1 MRYDSRRGS
10 SSPLWHR
17 AFFTLLFLAYIAGG
31 LYFAYLFFGT
41 LRVLLA
47 RESLPAAEALARV
60 VPAQQAGESTHPQL
74 NSDHTLIPFD
84 DQSTTSGHV
93 IAGHHNPVT
102 PDQAPPPVWDQGR
115 VNILLLGVDQR
126 PCEDTGGAWRT
137 DTMILVGLDPNTR
150 TASMLS
156 FPRDLW
162 VEIPT
167 VGANRL
173 NAAHFF
179 GEAYDYP
186 GRGPAL
192 AKRAIQENFGV
203 PVHYYI
209 RINFDG
215 FRKVVD
221 ALGGIDIEVQ
231 EPIWDDRYPTDDC
244 QYQTVQFD
252 IGQYHMDGDQ
262 ALKYARSRH
271 YSSDFDRARRQQ
283 QVLFAIYDK
292 ATSIKVVPRLPEL
305 WAAKDEAIQTDLSLI
320 DVMKLARLGMQVDRE
335 NIRRGV
341 IDESMTYN
349 MTTEKGWQVLGWD
362 RQKVGAL
369 LQELFGTP
377 DSLSERRSSN

>member
-1 MRYDSRRGS
+1 MRKV
-10 SSPLWHR
+10 
-17 AFFTLLFLAYIAGG
+17 FFTLLFLAYIAGG

-41 LRVLLA
+41 MRALVANQSVPGVQTLTDI
-47 RESLPAAEALARV
+47 LPG
-60 VPAQQAGESTHPQL
+60 QQAVRNLSEPGQ
-74 NSDHTLIPFD
+74 
-84 DQSTTSGHV
+84 DQ
-93 IAGHHNPVT
+93 P
-102 PDQAPPPVWDQGR
+102 QAPEIVPTPPSWDQGR

-126 PCEDTGGAWRT
+126 ACEDTGGAWRT
-137 DTMILVGLDPNTR
+137 DTMILVGLDPETK

-167 VGANRL
+167 FGPNRL

-179 GEAYDYP
+179 GDAYNYP
-186 GRGPAL
+186 GGGPAL
-192 AKRAIQENFGV
+192 AKRTIQDNFAV

-215 FRKVVD
+215 FRKVID
-221 ALGGIDIEVQ
+221 ALGGIDIDVE

-244 QYQTVQFD
+244 RYQTVQFD
-252 IGQYHMDGDQ
+252 VGHYHMDGDQ

-271 YSSDFDRARRQQ
+271 YTSDFDRARRQQ

-292 ATSIKVVPRLPEL
+292 ATSIQVIPRLPEL
-305 WAAKDEAIQTDLSLI
+305 WSTKGEAIQTDLSLI
-320 DVMKLARLGMQVDRE
+320 EVMKLARLGMQIDRD

-341 IDESMTYN
+341 IDETMTYN
-349 MTTEKGWQVLGWD
+349 MTTEKGWQVLNWD

-369 LQELFGTP
+369 IQDLFGSPET
-377 DSLSERRSSN
+377 LSER

>member
-31 LYFAYLFFGT
+31 LYFAYLFSGT
-41 LRVLLA
+41 MRALLA
-47 RESLPAAEALARV
+47 RQSLPAAQTLARV
-60 VPAQQAGESTHPQL
+60 LPAQQAGASTQPQDRPL
-74 NSDHTLIPFD
+74 
-84 DQSTTSGHV
+84 
-93 IAGHHNPVT
+93 T
-102 PDQAPPPVWDQGR
+102 PDEAPPPIWDQGR

-137 DTMILVGLDPNTR
+137 DTMILVGLDPDTK

-179 GEAYDYP
+179 GEAYEYP
-186 GRGPAL
+186 GGGPAL
-192 AKRAIQENFGV
+192 AKRTIQDNFGV

-252 IGQYHMDGDQ
+252 VGQYHMDGDQ

-292 ATSIKVVPRLPEL
+292 ATSLQVIPRLPEL
-305 WAAKDEAIQTDLSLI
+305 WAAKDEAVQTDLSLI
-320 DVMKLARLGMQVDRE
+320 EVMKLARLGMQVDRE

-341 IDESMTYN
+341 IDESMTYS
-349 MTTEKGWQVLGWD
+349 MTTEKGWQVLNWD

-377 DSLSERRSSN
+377 DSLSERQSSN

>member
-1 MRYDSRRGS
+1 MSYDSKRGS
-10 SSPLWHR
+10 TSRFWLR
-17 AFFTLLFLAYIAGG
+17 AFFALLFLAYVAGG
-31 LYFAYLFFGT
+31 LYFAYLFFST
-41 LRVLLA
+41 LRALLVD
-47 RESLPAAEALARV
+47 RPVPAVQRLVEALPGSPARV
-60 VPAQQAGESTHPQL
+60 VPQRQENSLPPGE
-74 NSDHTLIPFD
+74 
-84 DQSTTSGHV
+84 V
-93 IAGHHNPVT
+93 
-102 PDQAPPPVWDQGR
+102 PPPSWGQGR

-126 PCEDTGGAWRT
+126 ACEDTGGAWRT
-137 DTMILVGLDPNTR
+137 DTMILVSLDPETKA
-150 TASMLS
+150 ASMLS

-167 VGANRL
+167 IGPNRL

-179 GEAYDYP
+179 GSANDYP
-186 GRGPAL
+186 GGGPAL
-192 AKRAIQENFGV
+192 AKRTIQDNFAV

-215 FRKVVD
+215 FRQVID

-252 IGQYHMDGDQ
+252 VGQYHMNGEE

-271 YSSDFDRARRQQ
+271 YTSDFDRARRQQ

-292 ATSIKVVPRLPEL
+292 ATSIQVIPRLPDL
-305 WAAKDEAIQTDLSLI
+305 WATKGEAVQTDLSLI
-320 DVMKLARLGMQVDRE
+320 EVMKLARLGMQIDRD

-349 MTTEKGWQVLGWD
+349 MTTDKGWQVLNWD

-369 LQELFGTP
+369 IQGLFGSP
-377 DSLSERRSSN
+377 GSLSERQPSN